1 MRDIILASK
10 SPQRKNILK
19 LINLNFKIQKS
30 NFNEKKVQINHENP
44 EKYCKYIAYKK
55 TEYISK
61 NYPESIVIGADTIVY
76 HKNKILGKPK
86 SKKEASD
93 YLKSLSNNQHYVYTA
108 VSIKIDSI
116 GLEKNIIDKT
126 CVTFNNLREEDIN
139 YYIDNYDAC
148 NKAGG
153 YGIQDWGSTFV
164 KKINGCYYNVVGF
177 PLSKFYILF
186 NQIKNK

>member
-1 MRDIILASK
+1 MREIILASE

-19 LINLNFKIQKS
+19 LINLDFKIQNS
-30 NFNEKKVQINHENP
+30 NFNERMIKIDHKNP
-44 EKYCKYIAYKK
+44 ERYCSYIACQKA
-55 TEYISK
+55 K
-61 NYPESIVIGADTIVY
+61 NVSLNNPESIVIGSDTIVY
-76 HKNKILGKPK
+76 NENKILGKPNN
-86 SKKEASD
+86 KKEAIN
-93 YLKSLSNNQHYVYTA
+93 YLKSLSGNHHYVYTA
-108 VSIKIDSI
+108 ISLRIDSAGI
-116 GLEKNIIDKT
+116 EKNIIDKT
-126 CVTFNNLREEDIN
+126 RVTFNNLSDRDIN
-139 YYIDNYDAC
+139 YYITNYDPF

>member
-1 MRDIILASK
+1 MRKIILASA

-19 LINLNFKIQKS
+19 LINFDFEIEKS
-30 NFNEKKVQINHENP
+30 NFDEKKIKIDHQKPKE
-44 EKYCKYIAYKK
+44 YCSYIAQQK
-55 TEYISK
+55 SK
-61 NYPESIVIGADTIVY
+61 NIAENYPESIVLGSDTIVY
-76 HKNKILGKPK
+76 HDNKILGKPN
-86 SKKEASD
+86 SKEEAVS
-93 YLKSLSNNQHYVYTA
+93 YLKKLSGKEHYVYTA
-108 VSIKIDSI
+108 LSLKINAI
-116 GLEKNIIDKT
+116 GLEENIIEKT
-126 CVTFNNLREEDIN
+126 IVSFNNLSKDDIN
-139 YYIDNYDAC
+139 YYVTNYNPF